1 MIKRTF
7 NSSVT
12 GGNTM
17 NRIVN
22 SIEAKDIENH
32 FHPYTNPQTL
42 KETGPH
48 VICRGEGVYVY
59 DNSNT
64 KFIEGMSGLW
74 CASLG
79 FNNKDLVEAA
89 TKQMEKLPF
98 YHSFAGKVPEVA
110 ANLAEKL
117 VGIAPE
123 GLDKVFFCNSGSE
136 ANDTA
141 IKVVW
146 YYQNALGRPEKRKI
160 ISRKRGYHGV
170 TMVAGSLTGL
180 PYAQDGFGLPL
191 DFVRH
196 TSCPHYFIEK
206 LENESEQ
213 NFVDRMLNDLEEL
226 ILEEGPDTIG
236 AFIAEPV
243 MGAGGVI
250 IPPENYFSKVQV
262 LLKKYDVLFIA
273 DEVICGFGRTGN
285 MWGSDTFN
293 LKPDILTCAKAL
305 SGAYAPISALLI
317 NETIISEI
325 ENQANELGIFGHGFT
340 YSAHP
345 MSAAIALRTLEIY
358 EEKKILDH
366 VRKMEKSFTERV
378 KSFKKYDFVGDVRA
392 VGLIGAIEFVSEP
405 GSNKKPDPSRKVSA
419 KIQQKIQE
427 AGVILRSL
435 PGDSLAFCPPLIIEE
450 SQIHEMFDKIDSV
463 LVGIDFQNL

>member
-1 MIKRTF
+1 
-7 NSSVT
+7 
-12 GGNTM
+12 M
-17 NRIVN
+17 NKVVN
-22 SIEAKDIENH
+22 SIEAKDVANH
-32 FHPYTNPQTL
+32 FHPYTNPQIL
-42 KETGPH
+42 KESGPH
-48 VICRGEGVYVY
+48 VICKGEGIYVY
-59 DNSNT
+59 DNT
-64 KFIEGMSGLW
+64 GAKFIEGMSGLW

-79 FNNKDLVEAA
+79 FDNKELIEAA

-110 ANLAEKL
+110 ANLSEKL
-117 VGIAPE
+117 LKIAPE

-191 DFVRH
+191 DFIRH
-196 TSCPHYFIEK
+196 ISSPHYFADK
-206 LENESEQ
+206 YENEDEEM
-213 NFVDRMLNDLEEL
+213 FVDRLLKELNDL
-226 ILEEGPDTIG
+226 IIREGADTIG

-250 IPPENYFSKVQV
+250 IPPRDYFKKVQV
-262 LLKKYDVLFIA
+262 LLKKHDILFIV

-285 MWGSDTFN
+285 MWGSETFDLN
-293 LKPDILTCAKAL
+293 PDILTCAKAL
-305 SGAYAPISALLI
+305 SGAYAPISALLM
-317 NETIISEI
+317 NENIILEI
-325 ENQANELGIFGHGFT
+325 EKQASELGVFGHGFT

-345 MSAAIALRTLEIY
+345 LSAAVALRTLEVY
-358 EEKKILDH
+358 EERNILDH
-366 VRKMEKSFTERV
+366 VNEVKESFIERI
-378 KSFKKYDFVGDVRA
+378 KDLKKYSFVGDARA
-392 VGLIGAIEFVSEP
+392 VGLIGAIEFVAEP
-405 GSNKKPDPSRKVSA
+405 HTNKKPDPIRKVAA

-427 AGVILRSL
+427 SGVILRAL
-435 PGDSLAFCPPLIIEE
+435 PGDSLGFCPPLIIEKR
-450 SQIHEMFDKIDSV
+450 QIHEMFDKIDSV
-463 LVGIDFQNL
+463 LTRIEFQNL